1 MSFRSRLLPGRQSAL
16 QSCQRSDLER
26 PSIYFGL
33 YSDFQAPEF
42 SITLLLR
49 AQQRQAVAH
58 TPASEFLISSTLSQ
72 LKSELWRVCD
82 AASSN
87 VRRHLSTTAISPMV
101 RYERA

>member
-42 SITLLLR
+42 SNTLLLR
-49 AQQRQAVAH
+49 AQQRQAAVR

-72 LKSELWRVCD
+72 LKSELWRDCD
-82 AASSN
+82 AASPN
-87 VRRHLSTTAISPMV
+87 IRRQLYATARSPLD
-101 RYERA
+101 RY

>member
-16 QSCQRSDLER
+16 QSCQRSDLQR

-42 SITLLLR
+42 FNTLLLR
-49 AQQRQAVAH
+49 AQQRQAVVP
-58 TPASEFLISSTLSQ
+58 TPASEFLISRTLGQ
-72 LKSELWRVCD
+72 LTSELWRVCD

-87 VRRHLSTTAISPMV
+87 VILHLTATTESPLDLYLL
-101 RYERA
+101 R